1 MKPAAA
7 AKPRRFVLSI
17 RAQLML
23 FIGAMTLLSLAL
35 VWGVITYALV
45 PQYNRNIHAS
55 LNEKAAAITA
65 MIDQSSEPIASRNFG
80 VLALNN
86 EFWQSVGDAF
96 LNKQINV
103 DGCCV
108 DFSDRNCLRRA
119 RCTRSCAPGPASRC
133 WWGGFRPT
141 GGTGSSCRQVWRRSP
156 PPPRSCAPS

>member
-1 MKPAAA
+1 MKPTAA

-45 PQYNRNIHAS
+45 PQYNRKIQAN
-55 LNEKAAAITA
+55 LNSKAAAITA
-65 MIDQSSEPIASRNFG
+65 MIDQSSQPIASRNFG

-96 LNKQINV
+96 LNKKINV

-108 DFSDRNCLRRA
+108 DFSDATLRCLKAYESMYPCLLHESTLPESLREHV
-119 RCTRSCAPGPASRC
+119 PLPA
-133 WWGGFRPT
+133 
-141 GGTGSSCRQVWRRSP
+141 
-156 PPPRSCAPS
+156 A